1 MWTGIN
7 IMNWSNVQILA
18 EKSRN
23 PQRVN
28 VLDGGSPWNVV
39 NHGDSIFDAGH
50 FQAVVLVIFL
60 ISPSG
65 NPPEMNGEVDLSLHE
80 VWLITGIDEQKWC
93 NLSNLISWLHKLTQA
108 WGGHHFVPFFFLRWP
123 EIQARY
129 RLFFSGRSNLCPIF
143 TYKRHWTDTCR
154 QSQDPIGKSR
164 AMIG

>member
-7 IMNWSNVQILA
+7 IMNCSNVQILA
-18 EKSRN
+18 EQSRN

-28 VLDGGSPWNVV
+28 IKHHLRPQTACWTV
-39 NHGDSIFDAGH
+39 GH

-93 NLSNLISWLHKLTQA
+93 NLSNLISRLHKLTQA
-108 WGGHHFVPFFFLRWP
+108 WGGHHFVPFFFLRWS

-143 TYKRHWTDTCR
+143 TYKWHWTDTCR